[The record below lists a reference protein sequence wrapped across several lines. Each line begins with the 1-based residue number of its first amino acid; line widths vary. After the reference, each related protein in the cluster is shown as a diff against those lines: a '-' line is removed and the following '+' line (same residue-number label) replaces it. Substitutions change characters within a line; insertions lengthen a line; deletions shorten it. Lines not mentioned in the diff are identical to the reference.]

1 MRAPPELIMA
11 SADACMRML
20 NARNYQEKDAARREY
35 ERFERQISSITK
47 IAQPTHFVPLGA
59 DPRGLVR

>member
-1 MRAPPELIMA
+1 MKPPPDLILA

-20 NARNYQEKDAARREY
+20 NASNYQERDAARREY

-47 IAQPTHFVPLGA
+47 ISQPTGFVPLGA
-59 DPRGLVR
+59 DPRGLTR